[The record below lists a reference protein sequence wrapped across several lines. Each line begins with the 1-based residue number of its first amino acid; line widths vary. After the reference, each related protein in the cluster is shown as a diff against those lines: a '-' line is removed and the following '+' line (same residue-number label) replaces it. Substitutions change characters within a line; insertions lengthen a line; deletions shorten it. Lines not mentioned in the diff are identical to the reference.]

1 MHPIHPLQI
10 QPSAVYF
17 FILIVSFK
25 AVVACIISV
34 SCCPTWLLPHSPTAA
49 VGLSC
54 CPSGVSLPSHTS
66 CSPSSSGSTPGD
78 DSLLWGVGERLP
90 WEHWQWDGTADSSL
104 CVGNAAVCPR
114 LCSCPGQ
121 LCSLQGGSVP
131 CRHWGAL
138 WGSCVN
144 ALTALAATRPH
155 SFRSWFCEWQPVFAV
170 CAWSDG
176 ALSAE

>member
-1 MHPIHPLQI
+1 MHHQCQLLSHLAAAPAVLPQPWGSAAAHQVCPCHHTPRAPLPAQEAP
-10 QPSAVYF
+10 QEMT
-17 FILIVSFK
+17 
-25 AVVACIISV
+25 ACF
-34 SCCPTWLLPHSPTAA
+34 
-49 VGLSC
+49 
-54 CPSGVSLPSHTS
+54 GV
-66 CSPSSSGSTPGD
+66 
-78 DSLLWGVGERLP
+78 WGERLP

-144 ALTALAATRPH
+144 ALTALAATCPH

-176 ALSAE
+176 ALSDGPHLHFREVIIL